1 MTQHE
6 RIHTVEKLYS
16 CKYCSKAFSIQSN
29 NLTQQGLIHTVQSN
43 DDEDIEHIQDDFEPN
58 TKVVEEQHLKHEKK
72 RSAGSFASRSK
83 VPDEFS
89 PKKTKSAGMKDTK
102 FCTICNKTFKTL
114 QNKQLH
120 VARVHEGKKA
130 FTCPMCNESFANKY
144 GLERHKVRIHDKIKN
159 FKCDICQKSMSTLFT
174 LSIHISTVH
183 EKKKPFG
190 CSTCSTNFGTK
201 GELRLHKKTKRH
213 LSK

>member
-16 CKYCSKAFSIQSN
+16 CKYCSKAFNQSN
-29 NLTQQGLIHTVQSN
+29 NLTLQGLIHTVQSN
-43 DDEDIEHIQDDFEPN
+43 DDEDIEHIQDDFEPE
-58 TKVVEEQHLKHEKK
+58 TKVVEEQHLKHETK
-72 RSAGSFASRSK
+72 RSAGSFTPRSK
-83 VPDEFS
+83 VPDEVS

-130 FTCPMCNESFANKY
+130 FTCPVCNESFASKY

-159 FKCDICQKSMSTLFT
+159 FKCDICQKGMSTLFT

-190 CSTCSTNFGTK
+190 CSTCSSNFGTK
-201 GELRLHKKTKRH
+201 GELRKHKKTKSH